1 MCRVCNKRP
10 EVPGERYGR
19 CEACAKAGRIAYRL
33 RLGVRPAG
41 GLVVRAGELSPR
53 ALRQKLHTQLAGFTG
68 HPSTRPHLTL
78 HDVEVVL
85 ARDRLESIR
94 VAPGLAGRNADV
106 LAALSAAAER
116 TDAAW

>member
-33 RLGVRPAG
+33 RLGVRPG
-41 GLVVRAGELSPR
+41 GTLVVRAGELSPR
-53 ALRQKLHTQLAGFTG
+53 ALRQKLHAQLTTFAG
-68 HPSTRPHLTL
+68 HPATKPHLTL

-85 ARDRLESIR
+85 AKDRLESIR
-94 VAPGLAGRNADV
+94 VAPGLAGRDADV
-106 LAALSAAAER
+106 VAALIAAAER
-116 TDAAW
+116 TEAAW